1 MVRSLVSINL
11 FFSDK
16 MGYFYLELRIKIG
29 TNLEVVPDTDLG

>member
-1 MVRSLVSINL
+1 MLNYSVAELR
-11 FFSDK
+11 FSDK